1 MARARG
7 RYDAP
12 SKPNGDAD
20 SVSTRRDEILE
31 IASELFATQGYV
43 GTSTRDIGNR
53 ANILSGSLFHH
64 FDTKDQIV
72 DELIRPYF
80 DEMLVRTRKAVNQ
93 DARPDVALME
103 LIRSLIDLMGEGPQ
117 RARILH
123 NDWQYLATSLPY
135 LAKGMSELERLWL
148 KLLRRGVSQGV
159 LRDDVDVRIAYL
171 AMLAGLSDI
180 TRWYQPDGPKSIEEI
195 ADVFVKLYVSGLK
208 ARR

>member
-93 DARPDVALME
+93 DARPDVALMQ

-123 NDWQYLATSLPY
+123 NDWQYLAKSLPY
-135 LAKGMSELERLWL
+135 LATGMSELERLWL
-148 KLLRRGVSQGV
+148 KLLRRGVAQGV

-195 ADVFVKLYVSGLK
+195 ADVFEKLYVSGLK

>member
-1 MARARG
+1 MARARA
-7 RYDAP
+7 RYAP
-12 SKPNGDAD
+12 SVQPREASDD
-20 SVSTRRDEILE
+20 VLTRRDELLE
-31 IASELFATQGYV
+31 IAAELFATQGYV

-64 FDTKDQIV
+64 FDSKDQMV

-80 DEMLVRTRKAVNQ
+80 DQMLVRTRKAVNQ
-93 DARPDVALME
+93 ATPPDVALRE
-103 LIRSLIDLMGEGPQ
+103 LICSLIELMGEGPL

-123 NDWQYLATSLPY
+123 NDWQYLEQSFPY
-135 LAKGMSELERLWL
+135 LSKGMAELERLWL

-159 LRDDVDVRIAYL
+159 LRDDVDLRIAYL
-171 AMLAGLSDI
+171 AVIGGMSEL
-180 TRWYQPDGPKSIEEI
+180 TRWYQPDGSKSIDEI